1 VIGMVFMTTALG
13 ELGRAESS
21 LLHSEMSAALGSL
34 AQVAG
39 VAVNHVTGIVNVAV
53 RLPDDLPEPE
63 RDVRCAWV
71 QGKLTTLVE
80 ESCAAEGFVL
90 APVHMV

>member
-1 VIGMVFMTTALG
+1 MVFMTTARS
-13 ELGRAESS
+13 EPGRAESS
-21 LLHSEMSAALGSL
+21 LLHSEMSAALGSQ

-39 VAVNHVTGIVNVAV
+39 VAVNHVTGIVTVAV

-63 RDVRCAWV
+63 RDVTCTWV
-71 QGKLTTLVE
+71 QGTLTTLVE

>member
-1 VIGMVFMTTALG
+1 MVFMTTARS
-13 ELGRAESS
+13 EPGRAESS
-21 LLHSEMSAALGSL
+21 LLHSEMSAALGSQ

-39 VAVNHVTGIVNVAV
+39 VAVNHVTGIVNVAI
-53 RLPDDLPEPE
+53 RLPDDLPEAE
-63 RDVRCAWV
+63 RDIHCAWA

-80 ESCAAEGFVL
+80 EFCAAEGFVL

>member
-1 VIGMVFMTTALG
+1 MVFMTTARS
-13 ELGRAESS
+13 EPGRAESS
-21 LLHSEMSAALGSL
+21 LLHSEMSAALGSQ

-39 VAVNHVTGIVNVAV
+39 VAVNHVTGIVNVAI
-53 RLPDDLPEPE
+53 RLPDDLPEAE
-63 RDVRCAWV
+63 RDIRCAWA

-80 ESCAAEGFVL
+80 EFCAAEGFVL